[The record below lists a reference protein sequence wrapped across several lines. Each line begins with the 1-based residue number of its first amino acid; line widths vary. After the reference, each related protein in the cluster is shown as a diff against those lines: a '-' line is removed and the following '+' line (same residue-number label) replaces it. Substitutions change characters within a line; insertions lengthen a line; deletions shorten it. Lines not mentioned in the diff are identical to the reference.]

1 MTSEHEEDMEIAEG
15 VTSSCHSSY
24 RKSKTGIG
32 PEAFGSNGLTYG
44 RDGYY
49 ILRPETVESYEF
61 KINLK
66 NKVNLFRFTAAC
78 LF

>member
-1 MTSEHEEDMEIAEG
+1 MEIAEG

-61 KINLK
+61 KIKIK
-66 NKVNLFRFTAAC
+66 NEVNWF
-78 LF
+78 